1 MLSEGIRLLQKFEE
15 FKSKNPQSNL
25 EDFGRS
31 LSKGDPDYAP
41 QTPNNLDEIAAKMPF
56 PFPAKS
62 IEEYLGWIWGRL
74 QGFTQIW
81 EKKAF
86 EDLPIA
92 NLTEFGVI
100 MYVFSHANCNK
111 TEVAH
116 HTLHEKTTIFEIIK
130 RLVKNGFIVES
141 ENQRD
146 KRSKSLNLSEKGRTT
161 ALSILERTVELSKHL
176 AGDLSEKEKF
186 SLFLQLAKLDAYHQI
201 CYDRFKHDNWDS
213 IRTRIL
219 D

>member
-1 MLSEGIRLLQKFEE
+1 MLSEGISLLQKFEE
-15 FKSKNPQSNL
+15 FKGKNPNSTL
-25 EDFGRS
+25 EDFGRF
-31 LSKGDPDYAP
+31 LANIDPNHST
-41 QTPNNLDEIAAKMPF
+41 QTPSNLDEVAAKMPF

-74 QGFTQIW
+74 QGFTQVW

-111 TEVAH
+111 TEVAT

-130 RLVKNGFIVES
+130 RLVKNGFLVES
-141 ENQRD
+141 ESSSD
-146 KRSKSLNLSEKGRTT
+146 KRSKNLHLTEKGRTT
-161 ALSILERTVELSKHL
+161 AFIILERTVELSRHL
-176 AGDLSEKEKF
+176 AGDLSKEEKF
-186 SLFLQLAKLDAYHQI
+186 SLFHQLAKLDAYHQS
-201 CYDRFKHDNWDS
+201 CYDQYKEDSWDS
-213 IRTRIL
+213 LRTKTQN
-219 D
+219 